1 MVLTLSPAD
10 VDGEW
15 RPRYVHSRPAYKDG
29 VLAWDLW
36 RILSNESSL
45 VFVGNRG
52 GFDLEGILESMHS
65 DEQCSDSSMLGL
77 HIELTWFENGIWKL
91 GI

>member
-15 RPRYVHSRPAYKDG
+15 RPRYVHSGPAYKDG

-77 HIELTWFENGIWKL
+77 HIEFT
-91 GI
+91 

>member
-1 MVLTLSPAD
+1 M
-10 VDGEW
+10 
-15 RPRYVHSRPAYKDG
+15 HSRPAYKDG

-36 RILSNESSL
+36 RIMSNESSW

-65 DEQCSDSSMLGL
+65 DE
-77 HIELTWFENGIWKL
+77 
-91 GI
+91 